1 MRRNPPAIAI
11 MIPTSTK
18 MFENRL
24 MSPAGGVRD
33 MYAKNAPSMISANPI
48 SFSVMDSPRVTSA
61 LMSEPQDFTLQSQAY
76 FNLSELQH
84 SFLSLYCLFD
94 YCEVSG
100 LSVSVEDFDVL
111 FCLVGV
117 AGYEH

>member
-11 MIPTSTK
+11 MIPTIRK

-48 SFSVMDSPRVTSA
+48 SFSVMDSPRGTSA

-76 FNLSELQH
+76 FNLSE
-84 SFLSLYCLFD
+84 
-94 YCEVSG
+94 
-100 LSVSVEDFDVL
+100 
-111 FCLVGV
+111 FCIEFCRL
-117 AGYEH
+117 

>member
-11 MIPTSTK
+11 MIPTIRK
-18 MFENRL
+18 IFENML

-33 MYAKNAPSMISANPI
+33 MYAKNAPSIISANPI
-48 SFSVMDSPRVTSA
+48 SFSVMDSPRGTSA

-84 SFLSLYCLFD
+84 GCSIKLYSITVKFRGCPFLSKILMFC
-94 YCEVSG
+94 
-100 LSVSVEDFDVL
+100 SVW
-111 FCLVGV
+111 
-117 AGYEH
+117 